1 MRLNRLTQT
10 VACALTPL
18 LSFPLAAQQL
28 PAVTVIGVVPVSQS
42 TPLEAGFGV
51 TKNVVSTQAIENQ
64 NSMDF
69 NDTLKNVPGV
79 MTTTTTMVGG
89 QTGAS
94 LFIRGRGASH
104 PSPDLLVQFDGVP
117 RMGALYGQTL
127 GDGIAVNTIR
137 DVEVFTSPAPA
148 YFGSGYALVN
158 VKPQYM
164 DHEGRFAEVTLAGGS
179 HKSFSEA
186 LSAGVKQGAF
196 DFYAAQSWLSTDG
209 HRDHSRANQQNY
221 YVNMGLALND
231 HWEARFLMNQVTGQ
245 TQQPAN
251 KNKAVERTTALPRY
265 DTESTFTTF
274 SVNHE
279 FERAHGYVKLY
290 WNDTT
295 FDIKNE
301 DLGKADSEQKIRLY
315 GLRTRETL
323 FPTDATEF
331 MFGFDLDRQVLDN
344 AQTTKASGEVKT
356 WDFPAVTVFSPYAAV
371 SHLLGDEEAWYVK
384 PSAGLRWFHNNT
396 FGHKTAPQAGVTL
409 GYSNTSLSFD
419 YARGVNYPSPVVFQG
434 LLNGS
439 GWNKVKTEDVK
450 PEVVDHYEIKLA
462 HDWADVAST
471 SIAFFEDRGKDRFR
485 AFMGP
490 QFGLISQANDRIG
503 RYKITG
509 VEVAAT
515 VEPMDALEV
524 FGSATWMK
532 VRATGADNKTATHMP
547 YTPKLMVKAG
557 VDWTFM
563 SRTRLYADIQH
574 MMDVYEGTTK
584 RAGLN
589 DTPFAYS
596 DGQKLKDIT
605 IVNAR
610 LSRTFDYAP
619 WSIKDAE
626 AFIAVD
632 NLLDHQYSYQDGYP
646 MPGMTWMIGTTIRF
660 E

>member
-1 MRLNRLTQT
+1 M
-10 VACALTPL
+10 
-18 LSFPLAAQQL
+18 
-28 PAVTVIGVVPVSQS
+28 
-42 TPLEAGFGV
+42 
-51 TKNVVSTQAIENQ
+51 VSTQAIENQ

-104 PSPDLLVQFDGVP
+104 PSPDILVQFDGVP

-164 DHEGRFAEVTLAGGS
+164 DHEGRLAEVTLAGGS

-196 DFYAAQSWLSTDG
+196 DFYTAQSWLSSDG

-231 HWEARFLMNQVTGQ
+231 HWEARFLMNQVMGQ

-251 KNKAVERTTALPRY
+251 ENKAVERTTALPRY

-323 FPTDATEF
+323 LPTDATEF

-371 SHLLGDEEAWYVK
+371 SHLLGDEESWYVK

-409 GYSNTSLSFD
+409 GYANTSLSFD
-419 YARGVNYPSPVVFQG
+419 YACGVNYPSPVVFQG

-439 GWNKVKTEDVK
+439 GWSKVNTEDVK

-462 HDWADVAST
+462 NDWADVAST

-563 SRTRLYADIQH
+563 PRTRLYADIQH

-584 RAGLN
+584 RAGPN

-596 DGQKLKDIT
+596 DGPKLKDIT

-632 NLLDHQYSYQDGYP
+632 NLLAHQYSYQDGYP